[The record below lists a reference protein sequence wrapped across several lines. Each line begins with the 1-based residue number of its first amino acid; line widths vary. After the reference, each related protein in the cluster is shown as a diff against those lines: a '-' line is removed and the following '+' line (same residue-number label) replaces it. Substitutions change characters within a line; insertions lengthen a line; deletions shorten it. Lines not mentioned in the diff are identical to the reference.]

1 MQQAIVT
8 LLSDFGLKDPYV
20 AEMKAVILS
29 KCSEAKIVDISHEI
43 DKFNIRM
50 GAFILGSATP
60 YFPKGAV
67 HVAVVDP
74 GVGTKRRP
82 IIVGTKHSHFVG
94 PDNGLLM
101 LAALKEGLRHVYTV
115 ENRKYMLSKVSRT
128 FHGRDIFAI
137 VAAYLAR
144 GVEVSE
150 FGQKI
155 KDYVVPDFAKPR
167 LKEDVV
173 FGEVL
178 HVDGFG
184 NVITNI
190 SSEIIKKLAVREN
203 EFVKIEMGGK
213 AAALK
218 LCSAYG
224 DVSLS
229 SALAIVGGH
238 DFLEVS
244 VNQGSAAKRFKVKS
258 GDSIRVRRQGYC

>member
-1 MQQAIVT
+1 
-8 LLSDFGLKDPYV
+8 
-20 AEMKAVILS
+20 
-29 KCSEAKIVDISHEI
+29 
-43 DKFNIRM
+43 M
-50 GAFILGSATP
+50 GAFILASAAP
-60 YFPKGAV
+60 YFPKGTV

-82 IIVGTKHSHFVG
+82 IIVGMKHRHFVG

-101 LAALKEGLRHVYTV
+101 LAASKEVLQHVYTI
-115 ENRKYMLSKVSRT
+115 ENWKYVLSKVSKT

-137 VAAYLAR
+137 VATYLAR
-144 GVEVSE
+144 RVEVSE

-155 KDYVVPDFAKPR
+155 KDYVMPDFAKPR
-167 LKEDVV
+167 LKENVV

-190 SSEIIKKLAVREN
+190 SSELIEKLAISEN
-203 EFVKIEMGGK
+203 EFVRIEMGEK
-213 AAALK
+213 AAVLK
-218 LCSAYG
+218 MCLAYG

-229 SALAIVGGH
+229 SALVIVGGH

-244 VNQGSAAKRFKVKS
+244 VNQGSAAKRFNVKS
-258 GDSIRVRRQGYC
+258 GDSIRVQRHNYC